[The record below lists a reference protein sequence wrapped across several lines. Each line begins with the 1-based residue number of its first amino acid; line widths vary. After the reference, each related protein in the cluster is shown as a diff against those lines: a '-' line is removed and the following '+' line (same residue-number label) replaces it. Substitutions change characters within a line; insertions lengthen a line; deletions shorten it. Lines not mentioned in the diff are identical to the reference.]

1 MHCCKSQRRK
11 DQNTT
16 QRVIVGSGK
25 MHTYVFLLFLFIGS
39 TLNKKEGDFGTI
51 TACRY
56 KNRSLRLD
64 CSYAYCKDSP
74 EFTCT
79 FTASVEFLKANTS
92 TDCKPVLED
101 HRVQYL
107 NKTTS
112 YSCNLTRKG
121 TTYVKNITIDYSIG
135 KGKAII
141 KDCPDTTGL
150 LMHRSPTLL
159 WPVVV
164 LSLWRVLRTDSQT
177 T

>member
-1 MHCCKSQRRK
+1 MPVN

-39 TLNKKEGDFGTI
+39 TLNKKQGDFGTF

-56 KNRSLRLD
+56 KNNSLRLD
-64 CSYAYCKDSP
+64 CSYGECQHSP
-74 EFTCT
+74 KFVCT

-92 TDCKPVLED
+92 TNCKPVLPD
-101 HRVQYL
+101 HRGQYR
-107 NKTTS
+107 NKTTI
-112 YSCNLTRKG
+112 YSCNLMRKG
-121 TTYVKNITIDYSIG
+121 TTYVKNITINYSIL
-135 KGKAII
+135 KGKAFI
-141 KDCPDTTGL
+141 KPCPDTTGL

-164 LSLWRVLRTDSQT
+164 LSLWRVLSTDSQT